1 MLFPVAKTGRV
12 TDGAKRPPTW
22 IEVALTNAGVVR
34 GATSISWAWC
44 WGITREVLGHDPT
57 VEEVAEWWGSS
68 ERTAY
73 RDHASFKK
81 AFPFLDSP
89 ATYVD
94 QPEVKPLVE
103 AAARGMK
110 RFAENMQRRKNEKR
124 DRRPIDT
131 AALKIGFLPC
141 TIAPGQ

>member
-1 MLFPVAKTGRV
+1 MLTAVAKSSR
-12 TDGAKRPPTW
+12 GAERARRPPTW
-22 IEVALTNAGVVR
+22 IEIAVTNAGVVR

-57 VEEVAEWWGSS
+57 VEEVAAWWGAS

-89 ATYVD
+89 AIYVD

-110 RFAENMQRRKNEKR
+110 RFAESMERRINDKR

-141 TIAPGQ
+141 TIAPT